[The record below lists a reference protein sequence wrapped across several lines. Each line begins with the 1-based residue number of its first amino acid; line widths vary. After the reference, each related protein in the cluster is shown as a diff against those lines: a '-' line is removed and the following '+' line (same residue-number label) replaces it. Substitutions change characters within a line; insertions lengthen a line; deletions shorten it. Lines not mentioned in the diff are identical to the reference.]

1 MDTLSSTLD
10 VAGDHSLYKL
20 LKSTVTVKLLGFVTQ
35 QHRMHTLTSS
45 ASMLPVILACTLQ
58 GSGFPFR
65 RRVLTVLLITIFP
78 FYIQKL
84 VSWFRF
90 FRDLQLQIVEIIV
103 ADISTFEKDASYDR
117 IHCIGMFEV
126 GEFHATLGM

>member
-1 MDTLSSTLD
+1 
-10 VAGDHSLYKL
+10 
-20 LKSTVTVKLLGFVTQ
+20 
-35 QHRMHTLTSS
+35 
-45 ASMLPVILACTLQ
+45 
-58 GSGFPFR
+58 
-65 RRVLTVLLITIFP
+65 VLTVLLITIFP